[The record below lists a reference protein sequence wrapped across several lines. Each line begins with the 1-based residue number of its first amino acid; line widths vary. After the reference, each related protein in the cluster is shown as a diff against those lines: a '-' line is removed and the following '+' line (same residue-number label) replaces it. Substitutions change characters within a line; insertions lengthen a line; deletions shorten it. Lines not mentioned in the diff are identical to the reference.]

1 LAVYG
6 IFSWDNLG
14 LLSVTYS
21 VDGKPFQQSY
31 SVTTSSP
38 EYVNKIGDASN
49 FLFYASD
56 TISAGEHTL
65 VIDITQSSNQ
75 SFILDYITYSPSFPT
90 LGGMANLTTTSAK
103 PSGTTRGGAPIPNPI
118 TTAASDQSSVH
129 QVAAGAIVGGTVGG
143 VFFVASIGLLI
154 WFFRRRTKKNRKR
167 AHRERCKY
175 ATTSWVLFS

>member
-1 LAVYG
+1 MAVYG

-65 VIDITQSSNQ
+65 VIDITQTSNQ
-75 SFILDYITYSPSFPT
+75 SFILDYITYAPSFPT
-90 LGGMANLTTTSAK
+90 LGRMANLTTTSAK
-103 PSGTTRGGAPIPNPI
+103 PSATGGGGPVQNPI
-118 TTAASDQSSVH
+118 TTAAASDQNSV
-129 QVAAGAIVGGTVGG
+129 QKVPAAAIVGGTVGG
-143 VFFVASIGLLI
+143 IFFVVLIGLLI
-154 WFFRRRTKKNRKR
+154 WFLRHRSKKNRKR
-167 AHRERCKY
+167 SYKERRKS
-175 ATTSWVLFS
+175 ATILCVLFS

>member
-21 VDGKPFQQSY
+21 IDGKPFQQSY

-38 EYVNKIGDASN
+38 EYINKIGDASN
-49 FLFYASD
+49 FLFYAID

-65 VIDITQSSNQ
+65 VIDVTQCSNQ

-90 LGGMANLTTTSAK
+90 LGRLANVTTTTSAK
-103 PSGTTRGGAPIPNPI
+103 PSSTGGGGTIPNPI
-118 TTAASDQSSVH
+118 TTAASDQNPVH
-129 QVAAGAIVGGTVGG
+129 NVAAGAIVGGSVGG
-143 VFFVASIGLLI
+143 IFFVALIGLLI
-154 WFFRRRTKKNRKR
+154 WFLRRRAKKNRKR
-167 AHRERCKY
+167 AHRKRCTS
-175 ATTSWVLFS
+175 ATTSQALFS

>member
-65 VIDITQSSNQ
+65 VIDITQTSNQ
-75 SFILDYITYSPSFPT
+75 SFILDYITYAPSFPT
-90 LGGMANLTTTSAK
+90 LGRMANLTTTSAK
-103 PSGTTRGGAPIPNPI
+103 PSATGGGGPVQNPI
-118 TTAASDQSSVH
+118 TTAASDQNSV
-129 QVAAGAIVGGTVGG
+129 QKVPAAAIVGGTVGG
-143 VFFVASIGLLI
+143 IFFVVLIGLLI
-154 WFFRRRTKKNRKR
+154 WFLRRRSQKNRKR
-167 AHRERCKY
+167 SYKERRKS
-175 ATTSWVLFS
+175 ATILCVLFS